1 MSELISSTSYMRK
14 KIEDLRDQ
22 KKLARDVEAALAK
35 KQAEDAAE
43 KKQKSDARIA
53 AKLARLSGVEAPAV
67 KEPAVKE
74 PAVKEPALEPVKAQ
88 EDVVAEEAPVIK
100 KAPKRAA
107 AKKPIEQTE
116 EE

>member
-43 KKQKSDARIA
+43 KKQKSDARIS
-53 AKLARLSGVEAPAV
+53 AKLARLSGVEA
-67 KEPAVKE
+67 PAVKE

>member
-67 KEPAVKE
+67 KEPA
-74 PAVKEPALEPVKAQ
+74 LEPVKAQ

>member
-22 KKLARDVEAALAK
+22 KKLARDVEAALVK
-35 KQAEDAAE
+35 KRAEDAAE

-74 PAVKEPALEPVKAQ
+74 PALEPVKAQ

-100 KAPKRAA
+100 KAPRKAA

>member
-22 KKLARDVEAALAK
+22 KKLARDVEAALVK

-53 AKLARLSGVEAPAV
+53 AKLARLSGVEA
-67 KEPAVKE
+67 

>member
-35 KQAEDAAE
+35 KQAEDAEE

-53 AKLARLSGVEAPAV
+53 AKLARLSGVEA
-67 KEPAVKE
+67 PAVKE

-107 AKKPIEQTE
+107 TKKPIEQTE

>member
-35 KQAEDAAE
+35 KQAEDAEE
-43 KKQKSDARIA
+43 KKQKSDTRIA
-53 AKLARLSGVEAPAV
+53 AKLARLSGVEA
-67 KEPAVKE
+67 PAVKE

-100 KAPKRAA
+100 KTPKRAA

>member
-74 PAVKEPALEPVKAQ
+74 PAPEPVKAQ

>member
-14 KIEDLRDQ
+14 QIEDLRDQ

-35 KQAEDAAE
+35 KQSEDAEE

-53 AKLARLSGVEAPAV
+53 AKLARLSGVEAPA
-67 KEPAVKE
+67 P
-74 PAVKEPALEPVKAQ
+74 EPVKAQ

-100 KAPKRAA
+100 KAPRKAA

>member
-35 KQAEDAAE
+35 KQAEDAEE

-74 PAVKEPALEPVKAQ
+74 PAPEPVKAQ

>member
-74 PAVKEPALEPVKAQ
+74 PALEPVKAQ

>member
-35 KQAEDAAE
+35 KQAEDAEE

-53 AKLARLSGVEAPAV
+53 AKLARLSGVEA
-67 KEPAVKE
+67 PAVKE

>member
-1 MSELISSTSYMRK
+1 MPDLISSTSYVRK
-14 KIEDLRDQ
+14 RIEELRER
-22 KKLARDVEAALAK
+22 KKLAREVEAALAEK
-35 KQAEDAAE
+35 LAKDAEE

-67 KEPAVKE
+67 KEPEPEPGPVEAKE
-74 PAVKEPALEPVKAQ
+74 EVA
-88 EDVVAEEAPVIK
+88 AEEEPVIK
-100 KAPKRAA
+100 KAPKKAA